1 MIEIGKILKRAW
13 QILWNYKVLW
23 IFGIL
28 LALTSGG
35 RAGSS
40 ANGGGGTNF
49 PTSGGNGSQG
59 FNPSS
64 LPFFNDLNRWFQ
76 QNIYPLFLYPQQHV
90 ATFIDIGV
98 GLVLFLL
105 LVTAILLILRYVS
118 EAAVI
123 RMVNEYEQTGTK
135 VGFRQGWKMGWS
147 RAALRMWL
155 IDLIIALH
163 VLIFVLILIGLGL
176 AAYFSVKSGNHALGI
191 GAVVGAVICA
201 FTFIIAFVILMVVLG
216 LLSQFFKRMAAL
228 ENTGVG
234 ESFRRGWQM
243 VKRDWKSAAL
253 MWLVMLGLGIAYAL
267 GSIILFFLLIP
278 VFVIL
283 ALPGLIVAAIPA
295 LAAYGLTSL
304 FASGPW
310 TWIIAALVGLP
321 VLFLILGSP
330 LLLISGWVE
339 IFSST
344 AWTLTFREMKALE
357 TVAPTGLSP
366 TTP

>member
-13 QILWNYKVLW
+13 HILWNYKVLW

-64 LPFFNDLNRWFQ
+64 LPFFNDLSRWFQ
-76 QNIYPLFLYPQQHV
+76 QNIAPLFLYPQQHI
-90 ATFIDIGV
+90 ATIIDIGV

-123 RMVNEYEQTGTK
+123 RMVNEYEQSGTK

-147 RAALRMWL
+147 RAALRIWL
-155 IDLIIALH
+155 IDLIIALP
-163 VLIFVLILIGLGL
+163 LLLFVLILIGLGL

-191 GAVVGAVICA
+191 SGVVGAVSCA
-201 FTFIIAFVILMVVLG
+201 FVFIIAFVILMVVLG
-216 LLSQFFKRMAAL
+216 LLSHFFKRMAAL

-234 ESFRRGWQM
+234 ESFRRGWAM
-243 VKRDWKSAAL
+243 VKRNWRSAAL
-253 MWLVMLGLGIAYAL
+253 MWLVMLGLTIACAL
-267 GSIILFFLLIP
+267 GFIILFFLLIP

-295 LAAYGLTSL
+295 LAAYGISSL

-310 TWIIAALVGLP
+310 TWIIAAMVGLP

-339 IFSST
+339 IFNST
-344 AWTLTFREMKALE
+344 AWTLTYREMKALE
-357 TVAPTGLSP
+357 IVAPAGPSP
-366 TTP
+366 TAR